1 MGAVYLPLESQRRLI
16 GLSRM
21 ALDEFVY
28 GTESQLGRVEDPY
41 LLRSAVALF
50 RSRVRFELEVITLCQ
65 NLCRSI
71 GCSASFTQ
79 TQISFPPLSPWGSQR

>member
-21 ALDEFVY
+21 ALEEVVY
-28 GTESQLGRVEDPY
+28 GAKSQLGRVEDPC
-41 LLRSAVALF
+41 LLRSAVASF
-50 RSRVRFELEVITLCQ
+50 RSRVRFELEVITPSQ

-71 GCSASFTQ
+71 GCSASFTR
-79 TQISFPPLSPWGSQR
+79 TQISFPPLSPLG

>member
-21 ALDEFVY
+21 ALEEVVY
-28 GTESQLGRVEDPY
+28 GAKSQLGRVDDHY
-41 LLRSAVALF
+41 LLGNAVASF
-50 RSRVRFELEVITLCQ
+50 RSRVRFELEVITPSQ

-71 GCSASFTQ
+71 GCSASFTR
-79 TQISFPPLSPWGSQR
+79 TQISFPPLSPLG

>member
-21 ALDEFVY
+21 ALEEVVY
-28 GTESQLGRVEDPY
+28 GAKSQLGRVEDPY
-41 LLRSAVALF
+41 LLRSAVASF
-50 RSRVRFELEVITLCQ
+50 RSRVRFELEVITPSQ

-71 GCSASFTQ
+71 GCPVCVTR
-79 TQISFPPLSPWGSQR
+79 TQIS

>member
-21 ALDEFVY
+21 ALEEVVY
-28 GTESQLGRVEDPY
+28 GAKSQLGRVEDPY
-41 LLRSAVALF
+41 LLRSTAASF
-50 RSRVRFELEVITLCQ
+50 RSRGRFELEVITPSQ

-71 GCSASFTQ
+71 GCSASFTR
-79 TQISFPPLSPWGSQR
+79 TQISFPPLSRWG